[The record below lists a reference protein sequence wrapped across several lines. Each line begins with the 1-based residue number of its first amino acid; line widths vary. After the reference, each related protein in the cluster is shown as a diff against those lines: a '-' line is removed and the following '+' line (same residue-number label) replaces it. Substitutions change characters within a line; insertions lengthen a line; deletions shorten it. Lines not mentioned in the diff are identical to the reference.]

1 MERTESQKQE
11 RRGVWGYSGVGSSS
25 NVSELLQ
32 QKSWEKGP
40 VYHLTLE
47 RDLPDQQVRD
57 EAGTKAQVPCGP
69 I

>member
-1 MERTESQKQE
+1 M
-11 RRGVWGYSGVGSSS
+11 GSSS

-40 VYHLTLE
+40 VDHLTLE
-47 RDLPDQQVRD
+47 RNLPDQQVRD